1 MIEDCKRVAPIL
13 LIWLG
18 VSTVVY
24 LHLYWSRF
32 GIDPFGY
39 ISFYEVLNYTGQF
52 FLVAAGSAVAI
63 GILELLFPSIESR
76 KYLESDTD
84 IIRLAVGLALL
95 VGIASFFLKENFPSI
110 VFLYFTIAPVLATW
124 VSRTD
129 IAKEYVTNGPIRIAC
144 LIFIFAAPYSALSL
158 SQERASEILND
169 KASKKVFVKMTGS
182 ALEKE
187 LVLVGRLGEFTF
199 LKEIGASKVVGY
211 SSAQIEHIGY
221 TSES

>member
-1 MIEDCKRVAPIL
+1 M
-13 LIWLG
+13 
-18 VSTVVY
+18 
-24 LHLYWSRF
+24 
-32 GIDPFGY
+32 
-39 ISFYEVLNYTGQF
+39 
-52 FLVAAGSAVAI
+52 AI